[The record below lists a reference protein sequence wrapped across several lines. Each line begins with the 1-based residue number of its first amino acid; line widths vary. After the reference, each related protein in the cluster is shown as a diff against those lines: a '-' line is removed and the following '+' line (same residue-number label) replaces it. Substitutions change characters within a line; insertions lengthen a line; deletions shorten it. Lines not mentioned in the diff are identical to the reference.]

1 MQTRSLT
8 DQRWGDPCEL
18 DGGGVEFGV
27 RLIVDV
33 ACGVCDVSVIAC
45 EMCEGDNNDDG
56 GGWWCGL

>member
-33 ACGVCDVSVIAC
+33 ACGVCDVSVIA
-45 EMCEGDNNDDG
+45 
-56 GGWWCGL
+56 WWGMMLLVLWQKGVL